1 MKNIPTED
9 PKDHWSFLQVEG
21 KLVLDMG
28 CSFYEAYYHP
38 GMLSSAEWFV
48 QEGARQVIGFD
59 GDPAEVEK
67 YNIVYK
73 DNPKYQ
79 VFELWLN
86 SDTHIR
92 ELLQLKPE
100 VIKCDI
106 EGAEINFM
114 SITKE
119 EMDCVEEIAFEYHD
133 VATREMCE
141 KKLPEWGFT
150 YIEQFSLLD
159 RSPEEQGVYYGSK
172 NTQARKKVIKL
183 SQQKG
188 LKQANVPKVLYIGP
202 GTPELKSDNPYEWE
216 DESLNVMYLNSDENI
231 KEIITSFKPD
241 SIITIGGND
250 LDFTELLN
258 QPYDIR
264 KRWYHLPEL
273 NESVG
278 NIAHNVA
285 MYQILTQD
293 HSKLISVFTPSYNT
307 GVKLYDTYMTLK
319 EQTYTEW
326 EWVIVDDSNDGG
338 KTLSIAEN
346 IAKVDSRVKVFSFK
360 EKSKGNIGDIK
371 YKAASLTR
379 GYLLVELDHDDML
392 TDNCLLD
399 LYNASQDH
407 PDSGFFYNDFAEIDN
422 FFNSFT
428 YEDGFAL
435 AYGKYQEEVYRG
447 RIYQVNKTPNINPKT
462 IRHIVG
468 VPNHTRAWRRDTYFA
483 VGGHNRNLPI
493 ADDYELIIRT
503 FLHTTFVKIPK
514 LGYLQFMHASN
525 SQDVS
530 RKDIQRKVKSIMYHY
545 NDKIAERFTELGVKD
560 WVYETNPN
568 DPLSVP
574 SRYGEEENSV
584 NKIWYPNN

>member
-9 PKDHWSFLQVEG
+9 PKHHWSFLQVKD

-38 GMLSSAEWFV
+38 GMLSSAEWFI
-48 QEGARQVIGFD
+48 QEGAKQVIGFD

-73 DNPKYQ
+73 DNPQYQ

-86 SDTHIR
+86 SDSHIR
-92 ELLQLKPE
+92 ELLELKPE

-172 NTQARKKVIKL
+172 NPQQDKKVIKL
-183 SQQKG
+183 DTPEPQTKKVRG
-188 LKQANVPKVLYIGP
+188 PKVLYIGQDQ
-202 GTPELKSDNPYEWE
+202 PELKSDHPNDWE
-216 DESLNVMYLNSDENI
+216 DNSLIVKYLTSDKDITEV
-231 KEIITSFKPD
+231 ITSFQPD
-241 SIITIGGND
+241 SIITVGGND
-250 LDFTELLN
+250 LDFIELTK

-264 KRWYHLPEL
+264 KRWFHFEEL
-273 NESVG
+273 DDSVG
-278 NIAHNVA
+278 NTAHNVA
-285 MYQILTQD
+285 IHQILEQD
-293 HSKLISVFTPSYNT
+293 HSRLISVFTPSYNT
-307 GVKLYDTYMTLK
+307 GVKLYDTYISLK

-346 IAKVDSRVKVFSFK
+346 IAKVDPRVKVFSFK
-360 EKSKGNIGDIK
+360 EKSKGNIGSVK
-371 YKAASLTR
+371 YKAATLTR
-379 GYLLVELDHDDML
+379 GYLLVELDHDDLL
-392 TDNCLLD
+392 TDNCLMD
-399 LYNASQDH
+399 LHNATVEY
-407 PDSGFFYNDFAEIDN
+407 PDAGFFYNDFVEVTN
-422 FFNSFT
+422 FFQSLT
-428 YEDGFAL
+428 YGDGFAL
-435 AYGKYQEEVYRG
+435 AYGSYKEEEYRG
-447 RIYQVNKTPNINPKT
+447 RVYQVNQTPNINPKT

-483 VGGHNRNLPI
+483 VGGHNRDLTI
-493 ADDYELIIRT
+493 ADDYELVIRT
-503 FLHTTFVKIPK
+503 FLNTQFVKIPK
-514 LGYLQFMHASN
+514 LGYLQFMHSSN
-525 SQDVS
+525 SQDDA
-530 RKDIQRKVKSIMYHY
+530 RGDIQRKVKSIMSHY
-545 NDKIAERFTELGVKD
+545 NSRIAERFKELGVVD
-560 WVYETNPN
+560 YVYEENPN
-568 DPLSVP
+568 NPLSVP
-574 SRYGEEENSV
+574 SRYGDEENAV
-584 NKIWYPNN
+584 NLVYNP

>member
-1 MKNIPTED
+1 MRNISTED
-9 PKDHWSFLQVEG
+9 PKDHWSFLQVKD

-48 QEGARQVIGFD
+48 QEGARQVVGFD

-67 YNIVYK
+67 YSVVYK

-92 ELLQLKPE
+92 ELLELKPE

-119 EMDCVEEIAFEYHD
+119 EMDSVEEIAFEYHD

-172 NTQARKKVIKL
+172 NPQETKKVIKL
-183 SQQKG
+183 DSNNIRAKKVRG
-188 LKQANVPKVLYIGP
+188 PKVLYIGP
-202 GTPELKSDNPYEWE
+202 GEPELKSFHPNEWE
-216 DESLNVMYLNSDENI
+216 DDSLNVKYLTSDKGI
-231 KEIITSFKPD
+231 AEIITSFQPD
-241 SIITIGGND
+241 SIITVGESD
-250 LDFTELLN
+250 LDFTELTL
-258 QPYDIR
+258 QPYDVR
-264 KRWYHLPEL
+264 KRWYHFTEL
-273 NESVG
+273 DESAG
-278 NIAHNVA
+278 NTAHNVA
-285 MYQILTQD
+285 MYQILEQD
-293 HSKLISVFTPSYNT
+293 NSQLISIFTPSYNT
-307 GVKLYDTYMTLK
+307 GVKLYDTYISLK

-346 IAKVDSRVKVFSFK
+346 IAKVDPRVKVFSFK
-360 EKSKGNIGDIK
+360 EKSKGNIGDVK

-392 TDNCLLD
+392 TDNCLID
-399 LYNASQDH
+399 LRNATLAH
-407 PDSGFFYNDFAEIDN
+407 PEAGFFYSDFVEVNN
-422 FFNSFT
+422 FFQSLT
-428 YEDGFAL
+428 YDEGFAL
-435 AYGKYQEEVYRG
+435 AYGSYEEEEYRG
-447 RIYQVNKTPNINPKT
+447 RIYQVNRTPNINPKT

-468 VPNHTRAWRRDTYFA
+468 VPNHTRAWRRDTYFI
-483 VGGHNRNLPI
+483 VGGHNRDLTI

-503 FLHTTFVKIPK
+503 FLNTQFVKIPK
-514 LGYLQFMHASN
+514 LGYIQFMHDSN
-525 SQDVS
+525 SQDNA
-530 RKDIQRKVKSIMYHY
+530 RGDIQRKVKSIMFHY
-545 NDKIAERFTELGVKD
+545 NERIAERFKELGVTD
-560 WVYETNPN
+560 YVYEENPN
-568 DPLSVP
+568 DPLNVP
-574 SRYGEEENSV
+574 SCFGNEENAV
-584 NKIWYPNN
+584 NLIYIP